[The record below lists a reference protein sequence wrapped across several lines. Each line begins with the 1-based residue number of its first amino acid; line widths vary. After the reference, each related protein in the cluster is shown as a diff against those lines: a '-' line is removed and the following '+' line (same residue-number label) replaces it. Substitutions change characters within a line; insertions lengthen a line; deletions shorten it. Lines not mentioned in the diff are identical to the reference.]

1 MADAATRAL
10 HDAQPLKLRTEVN
23 TKALLDSFTPER
35 LEELTAQFLAFDIV
49 KSSDMV
55 LIIDTIFDHALREP
69 EGKDGHKRMSVLATL
84 CARYAERYAEFPDER
99 KPPRYPHTFKSLLL
113 QKCSKELERAE
124 LDALPDNQKLSKV
137 GEKTKHRILGCMR
150 FIGELS
156 KQETKLLPEHFLHAC
171 ILRLLVDIE
180 TPRQPYENPQADEV
194 DCLCELMTAV
204 GPSLD
209 YGVSKRDCI
218 DKYHARMKTLIAN
231 QQLPMSTRTVLQKT
245 IELRRV
251 WSASGP
257 RGSPTKEAP
266 KLDPAKES
274 AEVDAGAQAE
284 LPAPPVEP
292 PERSQEEE
300 KRLKMLAQF
309 PWPRSFSG
317 RLLGGAV
324 ELRGNSCSGTTTG
337 PIHQLR
343 FS

>member
-1 MADAATRAL
+1 
-10 HDAQPLKLRTEVN
+10 
-23 TKALLDSFTPER
+23 
-35 LEELTAQFLAFDIV
+35 
-49 KSSDMV
+49 
-55 LIIDTIFDHALREP
+55 
-69 EGKDGHKRMSVLATL
+69 
-84 CARYAERYAEFPDER
+84 
-99 KPPRYPHTFKSLLL
+99 
-113 QKCSKELERAE
+113 
-124 LDALPDNQKLSKV
+124 
-137 GEKTKHRILGCMR
+137 MR
-150 FIGELS
+150 FIGELF
-156 KQETKLLPEHFLHAC
+156 KQEPKLLPEHFLHAC
-171 ILRLLVDIE
+171 LLRLLVDIE

-218 DKYHARMKTLIAN
+218 DKYHARMKKLVAN
-231 QQLPMSTRTVLQKT
+231 QQLPMSTRTVLQT

-284 LPAPPVEP
+284 LPAPPVEL

-300 KRLKMLAQF
+300 RRLKMLAQF

-324 ELRGNSCSGTTTG
+324 ELRGNSCSGTITG